1 MVLEEL
7 AILAL
12 LDALLLI
19 LELVALNTELLLTV
33 GGTEL
38 DETTITTEE
47 ALLDVDE

>member
-1 MVLEEL
+1 MVLEE
-7 AILAL
+7 LAL

-19 LELVALNTELLLTV
+19 LELIALNTELLLTV
-33 GGTEL
+33 GGAEL